1 MEDEILEDLADESE
15 ELHNLRR
22 SNSTSLVDDLS
33 GLNESSRSFENYI
46 LVQGF
51 ADKNPSTSD
60 IAAKASTLKQLLAVR
75 GAALRA
81 KADVQG
87 VLIEK
92 ETETD
97 LSKSDYLET
106 LNAAETYEQASSD
119 ETELTGEALTLMSQI
134 EKTRTG
140 DMSEVLNLLKE
151 HDVKEQERN

>member
-1 MEDEILEDLADESE
+1 M
-15 ELHNLRR
+15 
-22 SNSTSLVDDLS
+22 
-33 GLNESSRSFENYI
+33 
-46 LVQGF
+46 
-51 ADKNPSTSD
+51 
-60 IAAKASTLKQLLAVR
+60 R